1 MKNSQNYARASPPP
15 RPQQRNP
22 TQSPI
27 YPVPNA
33 VRGFVIPDSAKAAG
47 TTLSAKEGKP
57 MENTTDQEATD
68 GAQAPTETSTDT
80 AVQDTAPADT
90 AETSQEATQD
100 EAAEDWK
107 AHARTWERRAK
118 ADHKQLEAL
127 METINGKDTTIEE
140 LRSQVAALEAQ
151 AHRAKLI
158 AAAASEYGVPA
169 DLIHGDTEDEIK
181 QIAQRLADWRGT
193 TATPAVPALA
203 DSGAGVFPPRPS
215 SLSLDEQITAAQTAG
230 DFKLSARLKAVKLA
244 GMTTDTTN

>member
-1 MKNSQNYARASPPP
+1 
-15 RPQQRNP
+15 
-22 TQSPI
+22 
-27 YPVPNA
+27 
-33 VRGFVIPDSAKAAG
+33 
-47 TTLSAKEGKP
+47 
-57 MENTTDQEATD
+57 MENTTTDQEIKD
-68 GAQAPTETSTDT
+68 GAQAPTETSTTTTDA
-80 AVQDTAPADT
+80 AVQDNDRADA

-100 EAAEDWK
+100 DAEQDWK

-127 METINGKDTTIEE
+127 TEAINGKDTTIEE

-181 QIAQRLADWRGT
+181 QIAQRLADWRST

-203 DSGAGVFPPRPS
+203 DSGAGVFPPRAS
-215 SLSLDEQITAAQTAG
+215 SMSLDEQIAAAQTAG
-230 DFKLSARLKAVKLA
+230 DFKLSARLKAVRPASLTA
-244 GMTTDTTN
+244 DNTN

>member
-1 MKNSQNYARASPPP
+1 
-15 RPQQRNP
+15 
-22 TQSPI
+22 
-27 YPVPNA
+27 
-33 VRGFVIPDSAKAAG
+33 
-47 TTLSAKEGKP
+47 
-57 MENTTDQEATD
+57 MENTTDQEIKD
-68 GAQAPTETSTDT
+68 GAQAPNETPATDT
-80 AVQDTAPADT
+80 TVHKDTDSVDAAQ
-90 AETSQEATQD
+90 TSQEVTQD
-100 EAAEDWK
+100 DAAEDWK

-127 METINGKDTTIEE
+127 TEAINGKDTTIEE

-193 TATPAVPALA
+193 TATPAVPALT
-203 DSGAGVFPPRPS
+203 DSGAGVFPPRAS
-215 SLSLDEQITAAQTAG
+215 SLSLDEQIAAAQSAG

-244 GMTTDTTN
+244 GLTAESTN

>member
-1 MKNSQNYARASPPP
+1 M
-15 RPQQRNP
+15 
-22 TQSPI
+22 
-27 YPVPNA
+27 
-33 VRGFVIPDSAKAAG
+33 PDSAKASG

-68 GAQAPTETSTDT
+68 GAQAPTETSPAAADA

-90 AETSQEATQD
+90 AETSQEAKQD
-100 EAAEDWK
+100 GAAEDWK

-127 METINGKDTTIEE
+127 TEAINGKDTTIEE

-203 DSGAGVFPPRPS
+203 DSGAGVFPPRAS
-215 SLSLDEQITAAQTAG
+215 SLSLDEQIAAAQSAG

-244 GMTTDTTN
+244 GLTTDNTN

>member
-1 MKNSQNYARASPPP
+1 
-15 RPQQRNP
+15 
-22 TQSPI
+22 
-27 YPVPNA
+27 
-33 VRGFVIPDSAKAAG
+33 
-47 TTLSAKEGKP
+47 
-57 MENTTDQEATD
+57 MENTTTDQEIKD
-68 GAQAPTETSTDT
+68 GAQAPTETSTTTTDA
-80 AVQDTAPADT
+80 AVQDNDRADA

-100 EAAEDWK
+100 DAEQDWK

-127 METINGKDTTIEE
+127 TEAINGKDTTIEE

-181 QIAQRLADWRGT
+181 QIAQRLADWRST

-203 DSGAGVFPPRPS
+203 DSGAGVFPPRAS
-215 SLSLDEQITAAQTAG
+215 SMSLDEQIAAAQTAG

-244 GMTTDTTN
+244 GLTADNTN

>member
-1 MKNSQNYARASPPP
+1 M
-15 RPQQRNP
+15 
-22 TQSPI
+22 
-27 YPVPNA
+27 
-33 VRGFVIPDSAKAAG
+33 
-47 TTLSAKEGKP
+47 EGKP
-57 MENTTDQEATD
+57 MENTTTDQEIKD
-68 GAQAPTETSTDT
+68 GAQAPAETSTTTDT

-90 AETSQEATQD
+90 AETSQEETQAD
-100 EAAEDWK
+100 AEQDWK

-127 METINGKDTTIEE
+127 TEAINGKDTTIEE

-158 AAAASEYGVPA
+158 ASAASEYGVPA

-181 QIAQRLADWRGT
+181 EIAQRLADWRGA

-215 SLSLDEQITAAQTAG
+215 SLSLDEQIAAAQSAG

-244 GMTTDTTN
+244 GLTAESTN

>member
-1 MKNSQNYARASPPP
+1 M
-15 RPQQRNP
+15 
-22 TQSPI
+22 
-27 YPVPNA
+27 
-33 VRGFVIPDSAKAAG
+33 PDSAKASG

-68 GAQAPTETSTDT
+68 GAQAPTETSPAAADA

-100 EAAEDWK
+100 DAAEDWK

-127 METINGKDTTIEE
+127 TEAINGKDTTIEE

-181 QIAQRLADWRGT
+181 QIAQRLADWRGA

-203 DSGAGVFPPRPS
+203 DSGAGVFPPRAS
-215 SLSLDEQITAAQTAG
+215 SLSLDEQIAAAQSAG

-244 GMTTDTTN
+244 GLTTDNIN

>member
-1 MKNSQNYARASPPP
+1 M
-15 RPQQRNP
+15 
-22 TQSPI
+22 
-27 YPVPNA
+27 
-33 VRGFVIPDSAKAAG
+33 PDSAKASG

-68 GAQAPTETSTDT
+68 GAQAPTETSPAAADA

-90 AETSQEATQD
+90 AETSQEAKQD
-100 EAAEDWK
+100 DAAEDWK

-127 METINGKDTTIEE
+127 TEAINGKDTTIEE

-203 DSGAGVFPPRPS
+203 DSGAGVFPPRAS
-215 SLSLDEQITAAQTAG
+215 SLSLDEQIAAAQSAG

-244 GMTTDTTN
+244 GLTADTTN

>member
-1 MKNSQNYARASPPP
+1 
-15 RPQQRNP
+15 
-22 TQSPI
+22 
-27 YPVPNA
+27 
-33 VRGFVIPDSAKAAG
+33 
-47 TTLSAKEGKP
+47 
-57 MENTTDQEATD
+57 MENTTATDQEIKD
-68 GAQAPTETSTDT
+68 GAQAPTETSTTTTDA
-80 AVQDTAPADT
+80 AVQDNDRADT
-90 AETSQEATQD
+90 AETSQEDTQAD
-100 EAAEDWK
+100 AEQDWK

-127 METINGKDTTIEE
+127 TEAINGKDTTIEE

-181 QIAQRLADWRGT
+181 QIAQRLADWRST

-203 DSGAGVFPPRPS
+203 DSGAGVFPPRAS
-215 SLSLDEQITAAQTAG
+215 SMSLDEQIAAAQTAG

-244 GMTTDTTN
+244 GLTADNTN

>member
-1 MKNSQNYARASPPP
+1 
-15 RPQQRNP
+15 
-22 TQSPI
+22 
-27 YPVPNA
+27 
-33 VRGFVIPDSAKAAG
+33 
-47 TTLSAKEGKP
+47 

-68 GAQAPTETSTDT
+68 GAQAPTETSPAAADAAVQDT
-80 AVQDTAPADT
+80 APAAADAAVQDTAPADT

-100 EAAEDWK
+100 DAAEDWK

-127 METINGKDTTIEE
+127 TEAINGKDTTIEE

-158 AAAASEYGVPA
+158 AAASSEYGVPA

-181 QIAQRLADWRGT
+181 ENAQRLADWRGT

-203 DSGAGVFPPRPS
+203 DSGAGVFPPRAS
-215 SLSLDEQITAAQTAG
+215 SLSLDEQIAAAQSAG

-244 GMTTDTTN
+244 SLTAESTN

>member
-1 MKNSQNYARASPPP
+1 M
-15 RPQQRNP
+15 
-22 TQSPI
+22 
-27 YPVPNA
+27 
-33 VRGFVIPDSAKAAG
+33 PDSAKASG

-68 GAQAPTETSTDT
+68 GAQAPTETSPAAADA
-80 AVQDTAPADT
+80 AVQDTDRAEA

-127 METINGKDTTIEE
+127 TEAINGKDITIEE

-181 QIAQRLADWRGT
+181 QIAQRLADWRGA

-203 DSGAGVFPPRPS
+203 DSGAGVFPPRAS
-215 SLSLDEQITAAQTAG
+215 SLSLDEQIAAAQSAG

-244 GMTTDTTN
+244 GLTTDNIN

>member
-1 MKNSQNYARASPPP
+1 
-15 RPQQRNP
+15 
-22 TQSPI
+22 
-27 YPVPNA
+27 
-33 VRGFVIPDSAKAAG
+33 
-47 TTLSAKEGKP
+47 

-68 GAQAPTETSTDT
+68 GAQAPTQTSTAAADA

-90 AETSQEATQD
+90 AETSQEATQ

-127 METINGKDTTIEE
+127 EE

-244 GMTTDTTN
+244 GLTTDTN

>member
-1 MKNSQNYARASPPP
+1 MPA
-15 RPQQRNP
+15 
-22 TQSPI
+22 
-27 YPVPNA
+27 
-33 VRGFVIPDSAKAAG
+33 SAKAAG
-47 TTLSAKEGKP
+47 TTLSEKEGKR
-57 MENTTDQEATD
+57 MENTTEQDQEIKD
-68 GAQAPTETSTDT
+68 GAQAPAETSTTDT
-80 AVQDTAPADT
+80 AVQDTAPVDASE
-90 AETSQEATQD
+90 ASQEEQQAD
-100 EAAEDWK
+100 AAEDWK

-127 METINGKDTTIEE
+127 TEAINGKDTTIEE

-181 QIAQRLADWRGT
+181 EIAQRLADWRGT

-203 DSGAGVFPPRPS
+203 DSGAGVFPPRAT
-215 SLSLDEQITAAQTAG
+215 SLSLDEQIAAAQSAG

-244 GMTTDTTN
+244 SLTAESIN

>member
-1 MKNSQNYARASPPP
+1 
-15 RPQQRNP
+15 
-22 TQSPI
+22 
-27 YPVPNA
+27 
-33 VRGFVIPDSAKAAG
+33 
-47 TTLSAKEGKP
+47 

-68 GAQAPTETSTDT
+68 GAQAPTETSPAAADA

-90 AETSQEATQD
+90 AQTSQEATQD

-127 METINGKDTTIEE
+127 TEAINGKDTTIEE

-158 AAAASEYGVPA
+158 AAASEYGVPA

-203 DSGAGVFPPRPS
+203 DSGAGVFPPRAS
-215 SLSLDEQITAAQTAG
+215 SLSLDEQIVAAQSAG

-244 GMTTDTTN
+244 SLTAESTN

>member
-1 MKNSQNYARASPPP
+1 
-15 RPQQRNP
+15 
-22 TQSPI
+22 
-27 YPVPNA
+27 
-33 VRGFVIPDSAKAAG
+33 
-47 TTLSAKEGKP
+47 
-57 MENTTDQEATD
+57 MENTTTDQEITD
-68 GAQAPTETSTDT
+68 GAQAPAESSPATTDT
-80 AVQDTAPADT
+80 TVQDTAPADT
-90 AETSQEATQD
+90 AETSQEAKQD

-127 METINGKDTTIEE
+127 TEAINGKDTTIEE
-140 LRSQVAALEAQ
+140 LRSQVAALEEQ

-181 QIAQRLADWRGT
+181 QIAQRLADWRGA

-215 SLSLDEQITAAQTAG
+215 SMSLDEQIAAAQSAG
-230 DFKLSARLKAVKLA
+230 NFKLSARLKAVKLA
-244 GMTTDTTN
+244 GLTADNTN

>member
-1 MKNSQNYARASPPP
+1 M
-15 RPQQRNP
+15 
-22 TQSPI
+22 
-27 YPVPNA
+27 
-33 VRGFVIPDSAKAAG
+33 D
-47 TTLSAKEGKP
+47 
-57 MENTTDQEATD
+57 NTNEQEATD
-68 GAQAPTETSTDT
+68 GAQAPAETSPTTDT
-80 AVQDTAPADT
+80 AVQDTDRADT

-100 EAAEDWK
+100 DAAEDWK

-127 METINGKDTTIEE
+127 TEAINGKDTTIEE

-181 QIAQRLADWRGT
+181 EIAQRLADWRGT

-203 DSGAGVFPPRPS
+203 DSGAGVFPPRAS
-215 SLSLDEQITAAQTAG
+215 SMSLDEQIAAAQTAG

-244 GMTTDTTN
+244 GLTADNTN

>member
-1 MKNSQNYARASPPP
+1 
-15 RPQQRNP
+15 
-22 TQSPI
+22 
-27 YPVPNA
+27 
-33 VRGFVIPDSAKAAG
+33 
-47 TTLSAKEGKP
+47 
-57 MENTTDQEATD
+57 MENTNEQETTV
-68 GAQAPTETSTDT
+68 GAQAPAETPATDT
-80 AVQDTAPADT
+80 AVQDAAPADD
-90 AETSQEATQD
+90 AETSQEETQAD
-100 EAAEDWK
+100 AEQDWK

-127 METINGKDTTIEE
+127 TEAINGKDTTIEE

-169 DLIHGDTEDEIK
+169 DLIHGDTEEEIK
-181 QIAQRLADWRGT
+181 EIAQRLADWRGA

-215 SLSLDEQITAAQTAG
+215 SLSLDEQIAAAQSAG

-244 GMTTDTTN
+244 GLTTDNTN

>member
-1 MKNSQNYARASPPP
+1 
-15 RPQQRNP
+15 
-22 TQSPI
+22 
-27 YPVPNA
+27 
-33 VRGFVIPDSAKAAG
+33 
-47 TTLSAKEGKP
+47 

-68 GAQAPTETSTDT
+68 GAQAPTETSPAAADA

-127 METINGKDTTIEE
+127 TEAINGKDTTIEE

-203 DSGAGVFPPRPS
+203 DSGAGVFPPRAS
-215 SLSLDEQITAAQTAG
+215 SLSLDEQIVAAQSAG

-244 GMTTDTTN
+244 GLTTDNIN